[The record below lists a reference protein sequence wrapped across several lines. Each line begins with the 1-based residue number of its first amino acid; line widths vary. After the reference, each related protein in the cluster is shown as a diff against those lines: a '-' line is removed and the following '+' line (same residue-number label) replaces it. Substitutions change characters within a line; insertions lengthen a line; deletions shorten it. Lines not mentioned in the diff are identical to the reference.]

1 MNELQINWLQER
13 FPYETIERLPVFGSV
28 REFYRLYGAKDT
40 RVVIYDEN
48 ENQFKLFI
56 EKAKLFASLDVKI
69 SRIYES
75 SASQKLVIVQDLGDI
90 SLEEIINKNET
101 ADRLSYYR
109 KVIDIL
115 TGWQKRFD
123 SSPKLMDTY
132 ELPEYDIDFAFNES
146 RLFINR
152 FLKRCTDNSCTWIAE
167 LKPQFVDLAMKASDI
182 RKTLMHRDFQARNI
196 MWHEGEPYFV
206 DFQACM
212 LGPYTYDLAA
222 LVYDNHVDLTD
233 DEKQKL
239 IDYFFKYYPD
249 GDRED
254 FYVAALQRTLQAV
267 SAYAYLSRQ
276 VGKTQYEK
284 YIPKGLQ
291 HLKELGERFGW
302 ENTLNFEFWILNYK
316 LRVTNHESKN

>member
-1 MNELQINWLQER
+1 MNEIQTEWLQER
-13 FPYETIERLPVFGSV
+13 FPHEKIEQLPVFGSV
-28 REFYRLYGAKDT
+28 REFYRLYGTEDT

-48 ENQFKLFI
+48 LDQFNLFI
-56 EKAKLFASLDVKI
+56 EKASIFESLDVKI
-69 SRIYES
+69 PRIYDA

-90 SLEEIINKNET
+90 SLEDIINKNET

-123 SSPKLMDTY
+123 ESPELIEAYK
-132 ELPEYDIDFAFNES
+132 LPEYDVDFAFNES

-152 FLKRCTDNSCTWIAE
+152 FLKRCTDNSCTWIAD

-196 MWHEGEPYFV
+196 MWHENEPYFV

-212 LGPYTYDLAA
+212 LGPYTYDVAA
-222 LVYDNHVDLTD
+222 LVYDNHVDLKD

-239 IDYFFKYYPD
+239 IDYFYESYPD
-249 GDRED
+249 CDRDD

-276 VGKTQYEK
+276 MGKTQYEQ
-284 YIPKGLQ
+284 YIPKGLK
-291 HLKELGERFGW
+291 HLRELCERFGW
-302 ENTLNFEFWILNYK
+302 NNTLLSGVERL
-316 LRVTNHESKN
+316 V